1 MRMTPQGS
9 APIPRE
15 NSRKRLPA
23 VRVNISLPS
32 VLVTQAP
39 DMLATHGFL
48 GLSDYVQSCLRRDLG
63 MDFMRTR

>member
-1 MRMTPQGS
+1 MNPKGS
-9 APIPRE
+9 APTPRE
-15 NSRKRLPA
+15 NSRKRLLA

-39 DMLATHGFL
+39 ALLANHGFL